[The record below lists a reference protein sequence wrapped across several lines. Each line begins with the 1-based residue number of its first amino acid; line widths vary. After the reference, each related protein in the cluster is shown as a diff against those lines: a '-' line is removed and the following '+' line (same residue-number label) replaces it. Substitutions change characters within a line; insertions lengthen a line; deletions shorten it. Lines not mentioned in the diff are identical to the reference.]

1 MTAAESTLFVRR
13 GRRGSSYGHEHLGH
27 PDEVSAPT
35 GADGNQADYAAWSA
49 DTLPVSRCFLR
60 DRFMSERKFMASGHG
75 GSSLS
80 STGDGSRD
88 SDGQDGGHGRN
99 SEGGG
104 SGEK

>member
-1 MTAAESTLFVRR
+1 
-13 GRRGSSYGHEHLGH
+13 
-27 PDEVSAPT
+27 
-35 GADGNQADYAAWSA
+35 
-49 DTLPVSRCFLR
+49 
-60 DRFMSERKFMASGHG
+60 MSERKFMASGHG

-104 SGEK
+104 SGEKDSAPPPEGDPKKV